1 MNKTKVHKKDDKL
14 TKTKVSNKDDKLIEN
29 FDTDNDNIKEIVL
42 SLRHP
47 ICYKN
52 KCVLECNI
60 LYKCIYC
67 KKYLSSNQWG
77 PLLETYI
84 KKLFLL
90 GKPINHVSGDGR
102 SVNGKTIEIKVSLGD
117 LKGQFNFVQIRPDHD
132 IDYYIFMCYNL
143 NDGEL
148 GKVYWFLCP
157 SNKLYKLLPKYGGYA
172 HGTIQK
178 FGKIELSNIYGH
190 KYEYALSP
198 TPTSNTKLWKKLIKL
213 FSCDEK
219 YIMTQLT

>member
-1 MNKTKVHKKDDKL
+1 MSKISDKDNKTTLSKISDKDN
-14 TKTKVSNKDDKLIEN
+14 KTTPSKISASDD
-29 FDTDNDNIKEIVL
+29 IKEIVL

-52 KCVLECNI
+52 KCISEHNL

-77 PLLETYI
+77 ALLETHI

-90 GKPINHVSGDGR
+90 KTPINHVSGDGC
-102 SVNGKTIEIKVSLGD
+102 SLNSKNIEIKVSLGD
-117 LKGQFNFVQIRPDHD
+117 LKGQFNFVQIRPDHE
-132 IDYYIFMCYNL
+132 IDYYVFMCYNVF
-143 NDGEL
+143 DDEL
-148 GKVYWFLCP
+148 GKIHWFLCP
-157 SNKLYKLLPKYGGYA
+157 SNKLYELLPKYGGYA

-178 FGKIELSNIYGH
+178 FGKIEMTNIHGH
-190 KYEYALSP
+190 NYEYAIRP
-198 TPTSNTKLWKKLIKL
+198 NAIKNTHLWNKLIEL

-219 YIMTQLT
+219 YIMSKLS